1 MCKSEDNIAKQCDDS
16 GNDTIK
22 MEEEEDDDD
31 DDDISL
37 ANVYREVQSG
47 FIPIFT

>member
-22 MEEEEDDDD
+22 MEEEEEDDY